1 MSAISESGELNNGK
15 LIPLCDKGL
24 PSISESIARPDYD
37 RGKLTP
43 GIVHIGVGN
52 FHRAHQAWYL
62 HRLMQ
67 QGLAMDWAIIGAGVR
82 PDDAKKRSK
91 LIEQDCLTTLIQLD
105 PNGKTAEVVG
115 SMIDYCPVEANNAQL
130 IKQLADPS
138 IRIVSLTVTEGGYYI
153 EQSTNQF
160 DESHDDIVHDVRNP
174 SEPCTAFGAMIEALK
189 IRRENGIKPFTC
201 MSCDNLPGNG
211 DILCQTIVSLAQQSN
226 PDLAEWIKV
235 NCTFPN
241 SMVDCI
247 VPATGEK
254 ELALVKTY
262 NIDDSV
268 PVTHENFRQWVLE
281 DKFTDGRPD
290 WSQVGVTVTDS
301 VHDYEAMK
309 LRILNGGHQIIA
321 NAGEVISIKQIDQC
335 MDNKLIKA
343 FLRKVASTEIAPT
356 VTPVPGMT
364 PEAYVELIDSRFS
377 NPEIIDTVRRV
388 AFDGSSRHPAFLL
401 PTILDVVKSQKS
413 FEGLTLAEALWAR
426 MCAGVREDGSTIEAN
441 DPNWDSLVRLAQQ
454 SKDNAA
460 VWLQQP
466 NLYGELSS
474 YGKFSERF
482 SYWLNK
488 VWKDG
493 TEQAIQA
500 YLEV

>member
-1 MSAISESGELNNGK
+1 MNLIKLSAQTLGNISADVVKPSYQQDELM
-15 LIPLCDKGL
+15 
-24 PSISESIARPDYD
+24 
-37 RGKLTP
+37 P
-43 GIVHIGVGN
+43 GIVHIGLGN

-82 PDDAKKRSK
+82 PNDSEQRSK
-91 LIEQDCLTTLIQLD
+91 LVEQDYLTTLVQLD
-105 PNGKTAEVVG
+105 PNGKTAEIVG
-115 SMIDYCPVEANNAQL
+115 SMIGYVPIEANNAQL
-130 IKQLADPS
+130 INQLAHPS
-138 IRIVSLTVTEGGYYI
+138 IRIASLTVTEGGYYI
-153 EQSTNQF
+153 DQSTNQF
-160 DESHDDIVHDVRNP
+160 GSAHADITHDVQNP
-174 SEPCTAFGAMIEALK
+174 SEPRTAFGAMIAALK
-189 IRRENGIKPFTC
+189 IRRANGFKPFTC
-201 MSCDNLPGNG
+201 MSCDNLQGNG
-211 DILCQTIVSLAQQSN
+211 DVLRQTITSLAELSD
-226 PDLAEWIKV
+226 PDLADWIND

-262 NIDDSV
+262 GIDDSV

-290 WSQVGVTVTDS
+290 WSQVGVTLTDS
-301 VHDYEAMK
+301 VHDFEAMK

-335 MDNKLIKA
+335 MDNRLIKS
-343 FLRKVASTEIAPT
+343 FLRKVASSEIAPT

-364 PEAYVELIDSRFS
+364 PEAYVDLIDRRFS

-401 PTILDVVKSQKS
+401 PTILDVVKSERS
-413 FEGLTLAEALWAR
+413 FEGLALAEALWAR
-426 MCAGVREDGSTIEAN
+426 MCQGVREDGSSIEAN
-441 DPNWDSLVRLAQQ
+441 DPNWESLVQLAQQ
-454 SKDNAA
+454 SKDNPTA
-460 VWLQQP
+460 WLQQP
-466 NLYGELSS
+466 NVYGELASNI
-474 YGKFSERF
+474 KFSERF

-493 TEQAIQA
+493 VESAIQA